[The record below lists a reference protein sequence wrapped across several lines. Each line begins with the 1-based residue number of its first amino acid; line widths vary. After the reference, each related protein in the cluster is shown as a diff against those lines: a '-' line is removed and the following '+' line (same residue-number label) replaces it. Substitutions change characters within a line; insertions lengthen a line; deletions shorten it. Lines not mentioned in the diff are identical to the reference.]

1 MQCKMPELY
10 IVLIILVGAFLFLS
24 TLLFIKKYSELI
36 EKRTQKLEE
45 IIKDIELIISVNNFI
60 HDNEYECLRGP
71 DAIQETIDMLTHYKE
86 VVVRE
91 LKGE

>member
-1 MQCKMPELY
+1 MPELY

>member
-1 MQCKMPELY
+1 MPELY

-60 HDNEYECLRGP
+60 HDNDYECLRGP

-86 VVVRE
+86 VVLRE

>member
-1 MQCKMPELY
+1 MPELY

-45 IIKDIELIISVNNFI
+45 IIKDIELIISVNKFI
-60 HDNEYECLRGP
+60 HDNDYVCLRGP

-86 VVVRE
+86 VVLRE